1 MKCVICHG
9 DDIHAK
15 AVHEDIGRGNDVIRI
30 PVETLV
36 CAQCGE
42 RYYDRK
48 TMRRLEQIRQSLSQ
62 ERTGLLEIGKVLVCK
77 G

>member
-15 AVHEDIGRGNDVIRI
+15 AVHEDIERGNDVIRI
-30 PVETLV
+30 PIETLV